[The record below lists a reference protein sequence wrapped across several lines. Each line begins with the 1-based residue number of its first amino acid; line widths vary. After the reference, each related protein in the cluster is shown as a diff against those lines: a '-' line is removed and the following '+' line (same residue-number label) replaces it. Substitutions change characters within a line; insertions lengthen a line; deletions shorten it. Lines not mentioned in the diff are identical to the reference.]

1 MALELAS
8 SDRFPGAVGVLNPF
22 EKLSGPLPC
31 GAHGLARL
39 KGRPFLLGAGGIEN
53 VDFGGGSAHVGGGV
67 LDRNFVVSLSTAACA
82 LSSGAAAA
90 RAAAQLDRAAAESR
104 RCAETTNGVAEN
116 SRKSLRNG
124 KNRKSVPKI
133 SSLLIESLISP
144 LFPQLNRRVI
154 LDLEP
159 PT

>member
-22 EKLSGPLPC
+22 ETLSGFSPY

-90 RAAAQLDRAAAESR
+90 RAAAQLDRGAAE
-104 RCAETTNGVAEN
+104 T
-116 SRKSLRNG
+116 
-124 KNRKSVPKI
+124 
-133 SSLLIESLISP
+133 ISP
-144 LFPQLNRRVI
+144 STRLKGVRTAR
-154 LDLEP
+154 
-159 PT
+159 

>member
-1 MALELAS
+1 MAGRKRVAFKFSGTPRNRAVPLAS
-8 SDRFPGAVGVLNPF
+8 TFPGAVGVLNPF

-53 VDFGGGSAHVGGGV
+53 VDFGGGSAHVGGVV

-90 RAAAQLDRAAAESR
+90 RAAARPRGGSR
-104 RCAETTNGVAEN
+104 NNYPVNAFERGQNRQMNGN
-116 SRKSLRNG
+116 
-124 KNRKSVPKI
+124 
-133 SSLLIESLISP
+133 
-144 LFPQLNRRVI
+144 
-154 LDLEP
+154 
-159 PT
+159 